1 MDEILEWVRLN
12 FDWYFVVMILL
23 GNYFIF
29 SLVTYPEIITRPK
42 KSKVYLTAFHSVIIG
57 AIYYYIDKTVHIKI
71 LINSFLLSTSIYE
84 LGLKDLLEYVKNNG
98 SNMIIKKVL
107 KDSAMEDSKEEPK
120 QG

>member
-29 SLVTYPEIITRPK
+29 NLVSYPEAITKLK
-42 KSKVYLTAFHSVIIG
+42 KSKIYLTAFHSLVIGI
-57 AIYYYIDKTVHIKI
+57 IYYYIDNTVHVKI

-107 KDSAMEDSKEEPK
+107 KDSAADESKDDSK